1 MPTFQNYLKGIKAE
15 IVEIDVAELKAN
27 LGNAELIDI
36 REQNEYVQ
44 GFIQRAQWIPRGSL
58 ETKLE
63 NAASP
68 FGLFSGQLTAL

>member
-44 GFIQRAQWIPRGSL
+44 GLSL
-58 ETKLE
+58 IHI
-63 NAASP
+63 
-68 FGLFSGQLTAL
+68 